1 MEESKVSYSQG
12 KRKRL
17 ASEEKSDPGNEE
29 QMEMVFVHLYKAEA
43 QVYLNKIE
51 EAIES
56 LDM

>member
-17 ASEEKSDPGNEE
+17 ASEEKSDPGNKE